1 MRQVWE
7 ENFSM
12 YILLYFLN
20 FELLP
25 IQKGLKMKQ
34 MEKGMK
40 APLHVWPVLTQQ
52 GCQGQAWEAGTLTV
66 GPSMKDLHHQT
77 DHPGECAAHQ
87 LTSDSPLVLRSSYD
101 WATRFL
107 LKTSTSCRG
116 SYFENTPLPWVGGG
130 LRPSPQNPHP
140 SARQCGTLSPL
151 SWHSPP

>member
-40 APLHVWPVLTQQ
+40 APLNVWPVLT
-52 GCQGQAWEAGTLTV
+52 
-66 GPSMKDLHHQT
+66 
-77 DHPGECAAHQ
+77 
-87 LTSDSPLVLRSSYD
+87 
-101 WATRFL
+101 
-107 LKTSTSCRG
+107 
-116 SYFENTPLPWVGGG
+116 
-130 LRPSPQNPHP
+130 
-140 SARQCGTLSPL
+140 
-151 SWHSPP
+151 